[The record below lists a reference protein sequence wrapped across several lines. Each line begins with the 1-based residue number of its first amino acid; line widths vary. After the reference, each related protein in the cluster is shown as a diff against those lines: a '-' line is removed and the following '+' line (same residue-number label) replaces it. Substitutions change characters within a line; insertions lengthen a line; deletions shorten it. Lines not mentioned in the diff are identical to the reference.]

1 MLVLVLRTADVFPCS
16 SLLRDVSQTSANPA
30 GDKRGETS
38 VGRRLGVGKW
48 RTRTRTTNGESFR
61 FSKRSEKRAVFTFHF
76 PLHALYF
83 VSKTVPYS
91 LKPYVMGHGNP
102 PASSNS
108 CYLQA
113 EMAKR

>member
-91 LKPYVMGHGNP
+91 LKPCVMGHGNP